1 MGIRNCWNEYLTLS
15 SEEMGRVKKEQ
26 IKREKFDSK
35 SDNKD
40 AYRKINSKS
49 HNIKKTSSNMF
60 DLDNVYSVLRKV
72 LPVNDVIK
80 DNIEKLLPAVIDTV
94 SLSMPK
100 YLGYFLPTFA
110 SKVVP
115 RPLSG
120 VAYNVASETVV
131 PYIVDKVIP
140 QAMDHLLSDE
150 TRVNM
155 AIDRSLRES
164 KSSS

>member
-1 MGIRNCWNEYLTLS
+1 M
-15 SEEMGRVKKEQ
+15 
-26 IKREKFDSK
+26 
-35 SDNKD
+35 
-40 AYRKINSKS
+40 
-49 HNIKKTSSNMF
+49 TSSRTKLKSYF
-60 DLDNVYSVLRKV
+60 LR
-72 LPVNDVIK
+72 L
-80 DNIEKLLPAVIDTV
+80 DTV

-100 YLGYFLPTFA
+100 YLGYLVPTFA

-140 QAMDHLLSDE
+140 SAMDHLLSDE
-150 TRVNM
+150 TRVSM

-164 KSSS
+164 KQCQPSFSEIVL